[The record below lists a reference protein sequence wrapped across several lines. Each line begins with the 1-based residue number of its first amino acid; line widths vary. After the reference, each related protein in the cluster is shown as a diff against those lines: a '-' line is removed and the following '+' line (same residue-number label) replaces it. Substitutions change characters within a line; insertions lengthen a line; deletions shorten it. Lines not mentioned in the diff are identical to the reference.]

1 MNESI
6 KKLTK
11 IIDELTTVFLKNKAS
26 KIDIKL
32 KKNTSEYLLKFSV
45 KGLDY
50 QLFFLDDFVEE
61 LDKKREDNA
70 EEYYWQLNGTNEDL
84 GELHLIGMMIDDF
97 QVKVEDDILILKI
110 IRKFNWLYKS
120 VFLYERSQNE

>member
-11 IIDELTTVFLKNKAS
+11 IIDELTTVFLRNKAS

-32 KKNTSEYLLKFSV
+32 RKNTNEYLLKFSV

-50 QLFFLDDFVEE
+50 QLFFLDDFIEE

-70 EEYYWQLNGTNEDL
+70 EEYYWQLNGTNENL

-97 QVKVEDDILILKI
+97 QVKVEDDMLILKI
-110 IRKFNWLYKS
+110 IRKFN
-120 VFLYERSQNE
+120 